1 MHTIPTTR
9 LKILAPLLG
18 IAAAVLLSAAAVVII
33 ALFPEDLPSA
43 DAAPLLAG
51 PAAQVAPD
59 TRSGAPLD
67 TGEAGYPALS
77 LDENGNPIA
86 CWYFE
91 EGTRD
96 HIGYNIFS

>member
-51 PAAQVAPD
+51 PAA
-59 TRSGAPLD
+59 
-67 TGEAGYPALS
+67 
-77 LDENGNPIA
+77 
-86 CWYFE
+86 
-91 EGTRD
+91 
-96 HIGYNIFS
+96 